1 MKVTWRRLVLTAI
14 VLAAA
19 LLIPGGFVAERSGA
33 GPERSRFERLYAR
46 DVPDVLTIEKPAGL
60 RPGERPAE
68 DARIPLAVVVTKSR
82 VWVLDDEGE
91 GLRKLDVAAT
101 AGAAGDVDGDGRDE
115 ILVAATL
122 PARVI
127 ALDTALRPLWQA
139 PLDAPAR
146 RMLPADF
153 EGDGRREVVV
163 ADAAG
168 RLTAI
173 SAGGQRLWQT
183 DPAPG
188 GAAEQEARGLDD
200 VRPGQGRK
208 QRLPAVGHRGGTFAL
223 LRGDGT
229 VAAGGS
235 VSELRRLR
243 TADLDGDGASELLIG
258 DDGGSLRVMTAD
270 GAASWSWGLG
280 EAVGEIR
287 AFEHDG
293 DPAAAEV
300 VIGGKGGAL
309 KAIRPQRGI
318 ALPET
323 LWDATLDRKI
333 TALAAI
339 DVDGDGRDELFAGT
353 EAGLLVAFRADGVEL
368 GRSELGGGE
377 LQSIRGVAASDGR
390 MLVLAAAGRTLA
402 AHALHRQPAPGWYRA
417 GLAFGLAAFV
427 LLLALVA
434 VARFPV
440 AAAPAP
446 APTPGPEELAARA
459 RAEREA
465 RIARI
470 AAHVAPERVRERRA
484 QIEAAPVRRPAPTA
498 PPAPPP
504 PPPPP
509 PRRNS

>member
-1 MKVTWRRLVLTAI
+1 VKVSWRRLALTA
-14 VLAAA
+14 VLLAAGW
-19 LLIPGGFVAERSGA
+19 LIPGGYVAGRSDA
-33 GPERSRFERLYAR
+33 GPERSRFERVYAR
-46 DVPDVLTIEKPAGL
+46 DVRDVLTIEKPAGL
-60 RPGERPAE
+60 RPGERPTA

-82 VWVLDDEGE
+82 VWVLDDDGE
-91 GLRKLDVAAT
+91 SLRHLDVAAT

-168 RLTAI
+168 RLTAL
-173 SAGGQRLWQT
+173 SPTGARLWQT

-188 GAAEQEARGLDD
+188 GASEQEARGLDD
-200 VRPGQGRK
+200 VRLGPGRK
-208 QRLPAVGHRGGTFAL
+208 ERLPAVGHRGGTFAVR
-223 LRGDGT
+223 RGDGS
-229 VAAGGS
+229 VAAEGR
-235 VSELRRLR
+235 VAELRRLR

-270 GAASWSWGLG
+270 GAAAWSWGLG

-309 KAIRPQRGI
+309 KAIRPQRGV

-323 LWDATLDRKI
+323 LWDAALDRKI

-353 EAGLLVAFRADGVEL
+353 ETGLLVAFRADGVEL
-368 GRSELGGGE
+368 GRSELRGGE
-377 LQSIRGVAASDGR
+377 LQAIRGVTASDGR
-390 MLVLAAAGRTLA
+390 TLVLAAAGRTLA
-402 AHALHRQPAPGWYRA
+402 AHALHRQPAPGWYHA
-417 GLAFGLAAFV
+417 DLAFGLAAFV
-427 LLLALVA
+427 LLVALVA
-434 VARFPV
+434 IARFPA
-440 AAAPAP
+440 AAAPA
-446 APTPGPEELAARA
+446 APPVPGPDDLAARA

-465 RIARI
+465 RLARL
-470 AAHVAPERVRERRA
+470 AAHVPPERLNERRA
-484 QIEAAPVRRPAPTA
+484 QLAAAPARRPAPPA

-504 PPPPP
+504 PPP
-509 PRRNS
+509 RRNS